1 MKNIMPMQPYLV
13 LDTDDYQVKKE
24 MKSGISHFYEFSQ
37 KKSLKEEMK
46 AVPDGSV
53 DLLFGIGEQD
63 VKTYIGGTVLAA
75 KGWEFEDGRSYFGVR
90 FQPGS
95 CILPEELS
103 IRDLVNKDL
112 EIDGNLFGDHLT
124 EKLAGSKNI
133 SERVNVFTT
142 EYAKLRGKELADG
155 KSWKIISGRE
165 FMIPMDAFVS
175 GSWQRKPD
183 IRNVISGVFFSRCME
198 FRQRI
203 LNGLSG
209 FRSCCMS

>member
-1 MKNIMPMQPYLV
+1 
-13 LDTDDYQVKKE
+13 
-24 MKSGISHFYEFSQ
+24 MKSGISHFYEFS
-37 KKSLKEEMK
+37 KKKNSKVEMK

-155 KSWKIISGRE
+155 IQSWKIISGRE